1 MAGDLILT
9 HEQHEFHLE
18 GNLEDLPAILKQ
30 QTMGNEKLM
39 GEFAYF
45 YPYDGSEPSL
55 LLIGKDFYINVT
67 PQLS

>member
-1 MAGDLILT
+1 MAGDLVLT

-18 GNLEDLPAILKQ
+18 GNIEELPPVLVQANDKK
-30 QTMGNEKLM
+30 KLS